1 MKKKS
6 IVLLSGGLDSV
17 VNFKKA
23 MLNTDVELILTF
35 DYNQSSRVKE
45 IKATRLVSERYKILH
60 HVIPLPFLSDMDLA
74 LSRNNIPDFNEKRL
88 DDSSYSIKSAKAVWV
103 PNRNGVFLSIAGA
116 YADRYGID
124 LIITGFNREEGSTF
138 PDNSPEF
145 IDRTNKAFRF
155 STLKHPKVKSYTIDM
170 SKNEIVKL
178 GIEIDAPFEYVW
190 SCYRGEERMCG
201 RCESCQ
207 RLKRALNENGF
218 TQEFARRNRWSFK

>member
-6 IVLLSGGLDSV
+6 VVLLSGGLDSV

-23 MLNTDVELILTF
+23 LLCTEVDLILTF
-35 DYNQSSRVKE
+35 DYGQSSRTKE
-45 IKATRLVSERYKILH
+45 IKATRLISEKFKVLH
-60 HVIPLPFLSDMDLA
+60 HIVPLPFLSEMDNVLTG
-74 LSRNNIPDFNEKRL
+74 NNIPDFNEKRL
-88 DDSSYSIKSAKAVWV
+88 DDASYSTKSAKAVWV
-103 PNRNGVFLSIAGA
+103 PNRNGVFLNIAGA

-124 LIITGFNREEGSTF
+124 LIITGFNKEEGLTF

-170 SKNEIVKL
+170 SKSEIVKS
-178 GIEIDAPFEYVW
+178 GIKISAPFEYVW
-190 SCYRGEERMCG
+190 SCYRGEKKMCG

-207 RLKRALNENGF
+207 RLKRALKENNYMDEFIRLNHWGF
-218 TQEFARRNRWSFK
+218 R